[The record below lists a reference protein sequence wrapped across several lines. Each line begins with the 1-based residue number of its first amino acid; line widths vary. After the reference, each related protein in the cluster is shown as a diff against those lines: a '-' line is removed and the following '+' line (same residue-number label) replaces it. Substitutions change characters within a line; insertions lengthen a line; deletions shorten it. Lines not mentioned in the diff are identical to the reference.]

1 MSFRYSAILVT
12 ATVCMMYGVAL
23 PIMFPIGAFTYFNYY
38 VVDRILITYFYQR
51 PPIYD
56 DKLNNVA
63 LSTMKISPILLL
75 FFGYWAMGNM
85 QIFNSK
91 VADITNTVLP
101 IVTDHSAEPS
111 MNQAL
116 PMFIAGLAISAIFIF
131 TQTFQS
137 CLKKAGLGQGNEI
150 FEVDEKVGS
159 YFESV
164 SVDDRKRLLAEE
176 LHAQN
181 KLNIHTVGKWATER
195 LRTAI
200 GGWRVIK
207 NAPNYDIL
215 ANQSY
220 QQAFQ
225 FTPIEMCNN
234 SEEEQISETI
244 IKVLNM
250 AY

>member
-1 MSFRYSAILVT
+1 
-12 ATVCMMYGVAL
+12 
-23 PIMFPIGAFTYFNYY
+23 
-38 VVDRILITYFYQR
+38 
-51 PPIYD
+51 
-56 DKLNNVA
+56 
-63 LSTMKISPILLL
+63 
-75 FFGYWAMGNM
+75 
-85 QIFNSK
+85 
-91 VADITNTVLP
+91 
-101 IVTDHSAEPS
+101 
-111 MNQAL
+111 
-116 PMFIAGLAISAIFIF
+116 
-131 TQTFQS
+131 
-137 CLKKAGLGQGNEI
+137 
-150 FEVDEKVGS
+150 VDEKVGS

>member
-1 MSFRYSAILVT
+1 
-12 ATVCMMYGVAL
+12 
-23 PIMFPIGAFTYFNYY
+23 
-38 VVDRILITYFYQR
+38 
-51 PPIYD
+51 
-56 DKLNNVA
+56 
-63 LSTMKISPILLL
+63 
-75 FFGYWAMGNM
+75 
-85 QIFNSK
+85 
-91 VADITNTVLP
+91 
-101 IVTDHSAEPS
+101 

-131 TQTFQS
+131 TQTFKS
-137 CLKKAGLGQGNEI
+137 CLKKVGLGQGNEV

-234 SEEEQISETI
+234 SEEE
-244 IKVLNM
+244 
-250 AY
+250 